1 MDALK
6 EAVADKW
13 KNEGASGR
21 FRKGNK
27 QEPETEEREYKKEM
41 HREACWKS

>member
-21 FRKGNK
+21 FRKGNQ

-41 HREACWKS
+41 HREARWES